1 MIATGHRA
9 SVVTEPNPDA
19 FYSPGLGVGVLSRR
33 LAPFAGERR
42 RPILSAVFSAKVA
55 VLFKI
60 RNPLAGWP
68 LFVRIFVV
76 MLAGVVLAQALN
88 FLLLVTSP
96 TPPPSQHMLAGVVAS
111 LRTGLPA
118 PGFDVEVARNPPPNS
133 GPQDRLRVNRQWL
146 VNALGV
152 DESQVRLDLRGPRQQ
167 GGRDLLKPD
176 FDGGPPPGMAGSHPP
191 RPPDG
196 DHRRPDGDFPPPD
209 RGRPPRP
216 DGSFGGAQPGPPVG
230 LPPGMIHRDDAII
243 GDFAAALKL
252 PSGEW
257 RIVQPAGGGLRGWYL
272 RMLYWLIAGL
282 GVVVPLAWWLA
293 RWLAKPIGM
302 FARAAEQLGRDPGAQ
317 ALTTHDGPPEVR
329 AAAIAFNQMQERL
342 RRYVEDRT
350 MMVAAIAHDLRTPLA
365 RLAFRLEEAPD
376 AVREAAAGD
385 IAEMREMIA
394 ATLSLVKD
402 MSQPVTR
409 STIDLLALLQRQTR
423 ASRQM
428 GEPVSD
434 GPMQPAWI
442 EGDASGIAR
451 MLDNLI
457 GNAVTYG
464 QSVTVCL
471 TVERDS
477 AIIQVLDEGPGIPEP
492 LLERVFEPFFRLEP
506 SRNRHTGGAGLGLA
520 SARAVARAHGGDLT
534 LNNRPDG
541 GLQAQATLP
550 LSRNAG

>member
-1 MIATGHRA
+1 M
-9 SVVTEPNPDA
+9 
-19 FYSPGLGVGVLSRR
+19 
-33 LAPFAGERR
+33 
-42 RPILSAVFSAKVA
+42 LSAVSSAKVA

-68 LFVRIFVV
+68 LFVRIFVL

-88 FLLLVTSP
+88 FLLLVTAP
-96 TPPPSQHMLAGVVAS
+96 TPPPSQHMLASVVTT
-111 LRTGLPA
+111 LQTGLPM
-118 PGFDVEVARNPPPNS
+118 PGFDVEVTDRAPPNS

-146 VNALGV
+146 IDALGV
-152 DESQVRLDLRGPRQQ
+152 DESLVRLDLRGPRQQ

-176 FDGGPPPGMAGSHPP
+176 FDAGPPPRMEGWQPP
-191 RPPDG
+191 PDNGRHGPGGRYPPPDG
-196 DHRRPDGDFPPPD
+196 EGPPPD
-209 RGRPPRP
+209 RGRPPPP
-216 DGSFGGAQPGPPVG
+216 DQEFGAGRPGPPVS
-230 LPPGMIHRDDAII
+230 LPTGMVHRDDAII

-257 RIVQPAGGGLRGWYL
+257 RVVQPAGGGLRGWYM
-272 RMLYWLIAGL
+272 RMFYWLIAGL

-293 RWLAKPIGM
+293 RWLAGPIAM
-302 FARAAEQLGRDPGAQ
+302 FARAAEQLGRDPGAP
-317 ALTTHDGPPEVR
+317 ALTTGSGPPEVR

-342 RRYVEDRT
+342 RRYVDDRT

-376 AVREAAAGD
+376 TVREAAAGD

-394 ATLSLVKD
+394 ATLSFVKD
-402 MSQPVTR
+402 LSQPVTR
-409 STIDLLALLQRQTR
+409 STIDLQALIQHQTQ

-434 GPMQPAWI
+434 GPVQPALI
-442 EGDASGIAR
+442 EGDPSGIAR

-464 QSVTVCL
+464 CAALVCL
-471 TVERDS
+471 TVEQNS
-477 AIIQVLDEGPGIPEP
+477 AVIEVLDDGPGIPEP

-506 SRNRHTGGAGLGLA
+506 SRNRHTGGMGLGLA

-534 LNNRPDG
+534 LSNRPEG
-541 GLQAQATLP
+541 GLCAKVTLP
-550 LSRNAG
+550 ASSARVRK

>member
-1 MIATGHRA
+1 M
-9 SVVTEPNPDA
+9 
-19 FYSPGLGVGVLSRR
+19 
-33 LAPFAGERR
+33 
-42 RPILSAVFSAKVA
+42 
-55 VLFKI
+55 
-60 RNPLAGWP
+60 
-68 LFVRIFVV
+68 RIFVL

-88 FLLLVTSP
+88 FVLLVTAP
-96 TPPPSQHMLAGVVAS
+96 TPPPSQHMLAGVVAT

-118 PGFDVEVARNPPPNS
+118 PGFDVAVTTKPPPNN
-133 GPQDRLRVNRQWL
+133 GPQERLRVNRQWL
-146 VNALGV
+146 VDALGV
-152 DESQVRLDLRGPRQQ
+152 DESLVRLDLRGPRQQ
-167 GGRDLLKPD
+167 AGADLMAPPSA
-176 FDGGPPPGMAGSHPP
+176 GQRPPPPGGDRPP
-191 RPPDG
+191 ADGYRPPPPDG
-196 DHRRPDGDFPPPD
+196 G
-209 RGRPPRP
+209 
-216 DGSFGGAQPGPPVG
+216 FGGAHPVPPMP
-230 LPPGMIHRDDAII
+230 LPAGMMHRDDAII
-243 GDFAAALKL
+243 GDFSAALKL

-257 RIVQPAGGGLRGWYL
+257 RVVQPAGGGLRGWYL
-272 RMLYWLIAGL
+272 RMFYWLIAGL

-293 RWLAKPIGM
+293 RWLAGPIAM
-302 FARAAEQLGRDPGAQ
+302 FAQAAEQLGRDPGAP
-317 ALTTHDGPPEVR
+317 ALPTHGGPPEVR
-329 AAAIAFNQMQERL
+329 AAATAFNQMQERL

-409 STIDLLALLQRQTR
+409 TRIDLLALLQRQTK

-428 GEPVSD
+428 GEPVTD
-434 GPMQPAWI
+434 GPMEPAWV

-451 MLDNLI
+451 MVDNLI

-477 AIIQVLDEGPGIPEP
+477 AIIQVLDDGPGIPDA

-534 LNNRPDG
+534 LYNRPEG
-541 GLQAQATLP
+541 GLRAQATLP
-550 LSRNAG
+550 LHRTVR